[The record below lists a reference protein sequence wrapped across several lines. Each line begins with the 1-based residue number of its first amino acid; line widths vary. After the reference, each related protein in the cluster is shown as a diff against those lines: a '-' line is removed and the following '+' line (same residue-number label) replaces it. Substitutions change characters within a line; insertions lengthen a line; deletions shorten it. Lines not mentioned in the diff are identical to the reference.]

1 MRAETSS
8 SGPSQGVEPER
19 PRTLGRAI
27 ALFANF
33 FFIILAYYQ
42 VKAASRSLL
51 IEYGGSEALP
61 YAWVYSAL
69 TLVVVIAGYHVVV
82 EKFERVRVV
91 LGSLLVF
98 AAFLVLFRTVFT
110 PHDLITATAFYV
122 FVDIFSVVLVEQFW
136 SLTDSVSSAD
146 EGRRSFW
153 FVGTGGLVGGVLG
166 GLLASWL
173 VKYTPL
179 ETADLLYACAG
190 LLLVVWVLNYAMYRA
205 GVYAEVHE
213 APIREAG
220 DWRVMFRNRY
230 LVLIAL
236 LLCCS
241 QLAQP
246 IVEFQFLNM
255 AEREYVELD
264 ARTAFIS
271 EFFSVL
277 GLVSIAVNVVITPL
291 MHRLFGAIGGLV
303 LQPLVLAA
311 SSGFFYLMP
320 TLWMAG
326 AMKISDRGLSYS
338 INRASKELLYIP
350 VDPVLT
356 YQAKAW
362 IDMVGYRLFKGIGSG
377 LILLALKFLPPSS
390 VAVDLCWLT
399 LAICTVWLLTVAQ
412 VARAYSS
419 VLARA

>member
-1 MRAETSS
+1 MHADTAPI
-8 SGPSQGVEPER
+8 GAVPGR
-19 PRTLGRAI
+19 PRALGRAL

-51 IEYGGSEALP
+51 IEYGGAESLP

-69 TLVVVIAGYHVVV
+69 TLIVVIAGYHVIVA
-82 EKFERVRVV
+82 KFERVRVV

-98 AAFLVLFRTVFT
+98 AALLVLFRTLFT
-110 PHDLITATAFYV
+110 PRDLLTATAFYV

-136 SLTDSVSSAD
+136 SLTDSVSSDD

-179 ETADLLYACAG
+179 TTPDLLYACAT
-190 LLLVVWVLNYAMYRA
+190 LLLVVWVLNYAMFRA
-205 GVYAEVHE
+205 GLYAEVHE
-213 APIREAG
+213 APQREAG

-246 IVEFQFLNM
+246 VVEYQFLDT
-255 AEREYVELD
+255 AGREYVELD

-271 EFFSVL
+271 EFFALL
-277 GLVSIAVNVVITPL
+277 GLVSIAVNVAITPL
-291 MHRLFGAIGGLV
+291 IHRSFGAIGGLL
-303 LQPLVLAA
+303 LQPLTLTACSAA
-311 SSGFFYLMP
+311 FWVSPS
-320 TLWMAG
+320 LWTAG
-326 AMKISDRGLSYS
+326 AMKIGDRGLSYS

-377 LILLALKFLPPSS
+377 LILLALQVLPAAE
-390 VAVDLCWLT
+390 VAVDLSWLT
-399 LAICTVWLLTVAQ
+399 LVICVVWTVTVTRIAVAYRAVLTSA
-412 VARAYSS
+412 
-419 VLARA
+419 